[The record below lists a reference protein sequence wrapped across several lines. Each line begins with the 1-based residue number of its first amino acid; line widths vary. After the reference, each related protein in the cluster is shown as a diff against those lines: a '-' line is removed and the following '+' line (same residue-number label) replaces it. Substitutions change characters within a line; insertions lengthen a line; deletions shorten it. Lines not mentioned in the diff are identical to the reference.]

1 MAVLTQEELLQLQ
14 LEAEADIEAEKFE
27 EYLKSDEA
35 YQFTLNRIQNDASLS
50 SAQKQQQI
58 EVITAGA
65 TDKLKQKQ
73 STPVKDYDY
82 FYGDLKNEAG
92 EPVTEPEGQGLFNF
106 IGAGFGDF
114 AQFIGAS
121 DDPNDAQ
128 VKRQEIR
135 DQQAEFEAAAEAEKA
150 KYPTTEIPSWAS
162 SNVVGDFVKNYGEQ
176 PEAGIPV
183 ALANTLMDEENLQE
197 SVYYEV
203 DENNEIKMTRIPEV
217 DSNMLSRA
225 IDSGA
230 RRIVTSIGGLV
241 ERDDDGS
248 LEVNI
253 TEESDLE
260 KRIPELESDGFEGF
274 LTDMI
279 AFGIPASQ
287 GFKAFKTVAGAGS
300 KLKPAARAYL
310 GGSLGAAFAQAVV
323 TTDGD
328 SSLLVTGDNIRSL
341 MPNIEE
347 ETANDVAMVVD
358 SLVVDGVF
366 DVALAGLMKGAGF
379 MGRYGKGLRSA
390 LDKEYLTRTI
400 KEGTVLN
407 TLTYLDPK
415 LKDLGA
421 RDFTD
426 SIRQLATV
434 LNNNAEIHLKIG
446 DVEGAIPSDTVNAL
460 RKGAIAYVTV
470 TNQKL
475 KGQMGDKFDDFV
487 NEEATALVQ
496 RMIDIQRAVPDNV
509 QSRQVQA
516 GMMDGVQSTIAKAG
530 DDLAPE
536 GFTTKDA
543 GQELVDLRR
552 SDIDTADFNTQTL
565 AGEVDNLAAQTNA
578 AFAENPI
585 IKQMLDGVDP
595 KELLDETTDLAVI
608 QKVFGEDG
616 VEAYRQTWK
625 EVEAAYAAIP
635 NTPLDKTQLKMLRE
649 EINKVITEIDPL
661 RTEGKD
667 NAKVSS
673 LLSEIRAV
681 FKPREIDVAAPN
693 TSQFDSPEAAERYFS
708 DTMPPEGGTTRLQ
721 TADEVL
727 ADLEGTIGFQD
738 LYKLKQKLEQM
749 IQAEPQGSGIA
760 TKLIELKKHI
770 TSDNGQLGYMKDVS
784 DSSVADAAIAAD
796 NTFNAA
802 MGRWFET
809 PFMEKY
815 SSFLR
820 ERVSRGDNIPVVQ
833 AKQLPVGQRELNV
846 EAPNLATEVMSD
858 KTGELFKQLELAMGA
873 DVSKPVMDYYISQA
887 TLKMAKAL
895 RDNDRVGYVA
905 AQDSFNTVAQQLK
918 NNNSPLLAD
927 LQRAINEIDAVQV
940 ELGSKTLAADKLL
953 EQAKRQE
960 EALDNSILDKFV
972 DTYNKNKSVD
982 RPDIAIGELITG
994 KNSGGAMEALLEEI
1008 NRMPVGPQRDLV
1020 LQSAKSSAIKQINA
1034 RIFGTTPIG
1043 LVKPDAAAYNTKVAQ
1058 LEKITR
1064 EELDGTLSGLRILFK
1079 DEPFIVEGF
1088 EQALG
1093 ELAGANV
1100 ALNVKS
1106 TPAGPGSPTV
1116 PNLGIRDAVQGAIL
1130 ITGGYMNPT
1139 SAAMRRGSTNLVSE
1153 MENAAKKVGQDTLG
1167 LIISNPREFAKVAE
1181 MVALRRPAGEIE
1193 MAVKNIV
1200 SASGY
1205 AAKYDLRVQDED
1217 EQTSGAF
1224 GSAISS
1230 GFGALTEMING
1241 VLQLQKLF

>member
-1 MAVLTQEELLQLQ
+1 MEELSQEEILELELAADR
-14 LEAEADIEAEKFE
+14 EAELLRTQRLLE
-27 EYLKSDEA
+27 SDEA
-35 YQFTLNRIQNDASLS
+35 YQATLSRIQNDESLT

-58 EVITAGA
+58 EVLNAGA

-73 STPVKDYDY
+73 SNPVKDYDY
-82 FYGDLKNEAG
+82 FYGDLKDESG
-92 EPVTEPEGQGLFNF
+92 EPIVQPEGQGLFGK
-106 IGAGFGDF
+106 IQAGFGD
-114 AQFIGAS
+114 AMQFVGIS
-121 DDPNDAQ
+121 DDPNTAQ
-128 VKRQEIR
+128 VERQEIQ

-150 KYPTTEIPSWAS
+150 KYPTTEVPWWAAS
-162 SNVVGDFVKNYGEQ
+162 EVDAMGE
-176 PEAGIPV
+176 PI
-183 ALANTLMDEENLQE
+183 

-203 DENNEIKMTRIPEV
+203 DDNNEVKMTRIPTV
-217 DSNMLSRA
+217 DSNMISRA
-225 IDSGA
+225 IDSGT
-230 RRIVTSIGGLV
+230 RRIVTSVGGLV
-241 ERDDDGS
+241 ERDDDGN

-260 KRIPELESDGFEGF
+260 KSIPELESGGFEGF

-279 AFGIPASQ
+279 AFGIPAAK
-287 GFKAFKTVAGAGS
+287 GYKTFKTVAGAGS

-328 SSLLVTGDNIRSL
+328 SSLLVTGDNIKSVL
-341 MPNIEE
+341 PNIKE

-379 MGRYGKGLRSA
+379 LGRRGQGLRSA

-400 KEGTVLN
+400 KEGTILN

-421 RDFTD
+421 KDFLQNV
-426 SIRQLATV
+426 RQLAKV

-446 DVEGAIPSDTVNAL
+446 DVEGAVPVDTVNAL
-460 RKGAIAYVTV
+460 MKGAKAYVTV

-475 KGQMGDKFDDFV
+475 KNQMGDKFDDFV

-496 RMIDIQRAVPDNV
+496 RMIDIQRSVPENV
-509 QSRQVQA
+509 QSRMAQSNMIDSTQQVLK
-516 GMMDGVQSTIAKAG
+516 DAG
-530 DDLAPE
+530 DDITPE
-536 GFTTKDA
+536 GFTTQDA

-552 SDIDTADFNTQTL
+552 SDVETADFNTQTL
-565 AGEVDNLAAQTNA
+565 AGEVDTLAAQTDA
-578 AFAENPI
+578 VFAENPV

-681 FKPREIDVAAPN
+681 FKPREIDVSAPN

-833 AKQLPVGQRELNV
+833 AKQLPVGQRNLNA
-846 EAPNLATEVMSD
+846 EAPNLADTVMAN
-858 KTGELFKQLELAMGA
+858 KTGDLFKQLELAMGA
-873 DVSKPVMDYYISQA
+873 DVSKPIMDYYISQA

-905 AQDSFNTVAQQLK
+905 AQDSFNTIAQQLK
-918 NNNSPLLAD
+918 NNNSPLYGD

-953 EQAKRQE
+953 EQAKRQQD
-960 EALDNSILDKFV
+960 ALETSILDKFV
-972 DTYNKNKSVD
+972 DTYNKNKTVD
-982 RPDIAIGELITG
+982 RPDITIGELVTG
-994 KNSGGAMEALLEEI
+994 KNSGGAMEALLADI
-1008 NRMPVGPQRDLV
+1008 DRMPVGPQRDLV
-1020 LQSAKSSAIKQINA
+1020 LQSVKSSAIKQVTA
-1034 RIFGTTPIG
+1034 RVFGDTPIG
-1043 LVKPDAAAYNTKVAQ
+1043 LVAPDRAAYNTKLAK
-1058 LEKITR
+1058 LSKISN
-1064 EELDGTLSGLRILFK
+1064 EELDGTLSGLRILFQ
-1079 DEPFIVEGF
+1079 DEPFIVEGL
-1088 EQALG
+1088 EAALRG
-1093 ELAGANV
+1093 LGDTNIAGR
-1100 ALNVKS
+1100 VKA
-1106 TPAGPGSPTV
+1106 TPAGAGSDTV

-1139 SAAMRRGSTNLVSE
+1139 SAAMRRGSANLVSE
-1153 MENAAKKVGQDTLG
+1153 MENAAKNVGQDTLG

-1193 MAVKNIV
+1193 RAIKNLV
-1200 SASGY
+1200 SASAY
-1205 AAKYDLRVQDED
+1205 AAKYDVRVQDED

-1224 GSAISS
+1224 GSAVSS
-1230 GFGALTEMING
+1230 TAGALSTMING
-1241 VLQLQKLF
+1241 VLQLQKAF

>member
-92 EPVTEPEGQGLFNF
+92 EPVTQPEGQGLFNF
-106 IGAGFGDF
+106 IGAGFGDV

-150 KYPTTEIPSWAS
+150 KYPTTEIPWWAAS
-162 SNVVGDFVKNYGEQ
+162 KVDQMGDD
-176 PEAGIPV
+176 I
-183 ALANTLMDEENLQE
+183 

-203 DENNEIKMTRIPEV
+203 DDNNEVKMTRIPEV
-217 DSNMLSRA
+217 DTSMIERA

-260 KRIPELESDGFEGF
+260 KRIPELESGGFEGF

-279 AFGIPASQ
+279 AFGIPAAK
-287 GFKAFKTVAGAGS
+287 GYKTFKTVAGAGS

-328 SSLLVTGDNIRSL
+328 SSLLVTGDNITSL
-341 MPNIEE
+341 LPNIKK

-379 MGRYGKGLRSA
+379 MGRRGKGLRAA

-400 KEGTVLN
+400 KEGTILN

-421 RDFTD
+421 RDFLD
-426 SIRQLATV
+426 NVQQLAKV

-446 DVEGAIPSDTVNAL
+446 DVEGAIPVDTVNAL
-460 RKGAIAYVTV
+460 MKGAEAYVTV

-475 KGQMGDKFDDFV
+475 KGQMGDKFDAFV
-487 NEEATALVQ
+487 NKEATELVQ
-496 RMIDIQRAVPDNV
+496 RMIDIQRSVPENI

-516 GMMDGVQSTIAKAG
+516 GMMDGVQSTIARAG

-565 AGEVDNLAAQTNA
+565 AGEVDNLAAQTDA
-578 AFAENPI
+578 AFAENPV

-608 QKVFGEDG
+608 SKVFGEDG

-625 EVEAAYAAIP
+625 EVEDAYAAIP
-635 NTPLDKTQLKMLRE
+635 NTPLDTTQLKMLRE

-673 LLSEIRAV
+673 LLSEIRGV
-681 FKPREIDVAAPN
+681 FKPRELDLEAPN
-693 TSQFDSPEAAERYFS
+693 TSQFDSPQAAEQYFS
-708 DTMPPEGGTTRLQ
+708 NTMPPEGGTTRLQ

-749 IQAEPQGSGIA
+749 IKAEPPGSGVA

-887 TLKMAKAL
+887 TIKMAKAL

-918 NNNSPLLAD
+918 NNNSPLYAD

-982 RPDIAIGELITG
+982 RPDIVIGELITG

-1020 LQSAKSSAIKQINA
+1020 LQSVKSSAIKQVNA

-1043 LVKPDAAAYNTKVAQ
+1043 LVKPDAAAYNTKLAR
-1058 LEKITR
+1058 LSKLTN
-1064 EELDGTLSGLRILFK
+1064 EELDGTLSALRILFK
-1079 DEPFIVEGF
+1079 DEPFLVRGF
-1088 EQALG
+1088 EEALG
-1093 ELAGANV
+1093 ELTGVN
-1100 ALNVKS
+1100 LSSNIK
-1106 TPAGPGSPTV
+1106 TTPGSVGSDTV
-1116 PNLGIRDAVQGAIL
+1116 PKLGISDSVQGAIL

-1139 SAAMRRGSTNLVSE
+1139 SAAMRRGSANLVSE
-1153 MENAAKKVGQDTLG
+1153 MENAAKNVGQDTLG
-1167 LIISNPREFAKVAE
+1167 LIISNPREFAKVAQ

-1193 MAVKNIV
+1193 RAVKNLV

-1205 AAKYDLRVQDED
+1205 AAKYDVRVQDED

-1224 GSAISS
+1224 GSAVSS
-1230 GFGALTEMING
+1230 GTGALTELINV
-1241 VLQLQKLF
+1241 VLEIKNVF